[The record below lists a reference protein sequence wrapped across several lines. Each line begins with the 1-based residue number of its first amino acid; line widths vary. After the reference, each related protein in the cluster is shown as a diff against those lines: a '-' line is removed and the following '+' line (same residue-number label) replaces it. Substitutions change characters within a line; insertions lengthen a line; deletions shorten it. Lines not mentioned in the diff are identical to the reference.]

1 MLRGIKR
8 ENIWL
13 PVLWLDDDGGLSLT
27 SCELDDDGGLSLTS
41 CELDDD
47 AGWSVSA
54 QPIQMVHSLAVSW
67 MMTVV
72 CL

>member
-13 PVLWLDDDGGLSLT
+13 PVLW
-27 SCELDDDGGLSLTS
+27 LDDDGGLSLTS